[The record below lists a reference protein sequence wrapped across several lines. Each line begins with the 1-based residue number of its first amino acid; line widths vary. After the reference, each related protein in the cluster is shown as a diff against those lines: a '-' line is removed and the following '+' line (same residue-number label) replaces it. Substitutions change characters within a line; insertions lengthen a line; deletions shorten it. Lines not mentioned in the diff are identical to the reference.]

1 MSKSRTMVV
10 AGAGI
15 GGLTAALALAK
26 AGFRVIVIERA
37 ERLQE
42 FGAGLQLSPNASR
55 ILIDLGLEPLL
66 APSLVAPDS
75 VKVMSAHD
83 GAVLAT
89 IPLGPGAAFRYGAP
103 YWVVHRADLQNA
115 LFRRAGEVADIDIRL
130 GVQFEDAASHANGIT
145 VVCRHGLDRVNE
157 SAIGLV
163 GADGVWSLTRK
174 HVDPR
179 ANARFTGRVAWRG
192 TIDPRRLPREFG
204 INRVQ
209 LWLGPN
215 AHMVV
220 YPINAGRLINVV
232 AVTEGEWNR
241 PGWSEP
247 GDAADLMTVFGY
259 QRWASAARMIVTAV
273 EEWKRWALFGVADGG
288 VWNNARIALL
298 GDAAHAMLPF
308 VAQGAC
314 MAIEDAAVLARCAA
328 EQPTAIDAAFARYA
342 GLRRARVGRVQ
353 RTARRTGQI
362 YHLRGPAAFA
372 RDLGMKL
379 LGGPRLLARQDW
391 IYDWKLG

>member
-1 MSKSRTMVV
+1 VSKSRTIVV

-15 GGLTAALALAK
+15 GGLTAALTLAK
-26 AGFRVIVIERA
+26 AGFRVIVLERA

-42 FGAGLQLSPNASR
+42 FGAGLQLSPNATR

-66 APSLVAPDS
+66 APSLVAPDA

-89 IPLGPGAAFRYGAP
+89 IPLGTGAAFRYGAP

-115 LFRRAGEVADIDIRL
+115 LYRRASEVADIDIRL

-145 VVCRHGLDRVNE
+145 VVCRRGLDRVNE
-157 SAIGLV
+157 SGIGLV

-179 ANARFTGRVAWRG
+179 VKAQFSGRIAWRG
-192 TIDPRRLPREFG
+192 TIDPHCLPREFG
-204 INRVQ
+204 VNRVQ

-215 AHMVV
+215 AHMIV
-220 YPINAGRLINVV
+220 YPVSAGRLINIV
-232 AVTEGEWNR
+232 AVIEGEWNR

-247 GDAADLMTVFGY
+247 GDASELMNVFGY
-259 QRWASAARMIVTAV
+259 RRWASAARMLVAAV
-273 EEWKRWALFGVADGG
+273 EEWKRWALFGIGDGG

-314 MAIEDAAVLARCAA
+314 MAIEDAAVLAHCAA
-328 EQPTAIDAAFARYA
+328 EQPASLAAAFARYA

-353 RTARRTGQI
+353 RAARHTGQI

-372 RDLGMKL
+372 RDLGMKM
-379 LGGPRLLARQDW
+379 LGGPRLLARHDW
-391 IYDWKLG
+391 IYDWRAS